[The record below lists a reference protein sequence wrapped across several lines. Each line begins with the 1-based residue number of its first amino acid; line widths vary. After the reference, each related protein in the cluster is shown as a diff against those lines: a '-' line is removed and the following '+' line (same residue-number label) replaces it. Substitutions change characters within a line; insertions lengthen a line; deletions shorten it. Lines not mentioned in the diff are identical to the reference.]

1 MAKRNAYGSFVR
13 EENSITVTFSDGS
26 IHRLEPDHLDP
37 GVRQGALILGLTNT
51 LRDAGAGLSGQD
63 FKAAVLARWQTLR
76 GGRWEKIDRQPKVVV
91 TLADVIEAL
100 KRLLPPEKHA
110 GMVAKVS
117 AMTEEGWMSLAKR
130 KDVKPTVDL
139 VIAERRAAGAAPTAN
154 LDEMF

>member
-26 IHRLEPDHLDP
+26 IHRLEPDSLDP

-100 KRLLPPEKHA
+100 RRLLPSEKQ
-110 GMVAKVS
+110 AKME
-117 AMTEEGWMSLAKR
+117 AEMPLKTEAEWQAIAKMKEVR
-130 KDVKPTVDL
+130 PVVDL
-139 VIAERRAAGAAPTAN
+139 IIAERRAAGATPTLK

>member
-1 MAKRNAYGSFVR
+1 
-13 EENSITVTFSDGS
+13 
-26 IHRLEPDHLDP
+26 
-37 GVRQGALILGLTNT
+37 
-51 LRDAGAGLSGQD
+51 LSGQD

-100 KRLLPPEKHA
+100 KRLLPLEKHA